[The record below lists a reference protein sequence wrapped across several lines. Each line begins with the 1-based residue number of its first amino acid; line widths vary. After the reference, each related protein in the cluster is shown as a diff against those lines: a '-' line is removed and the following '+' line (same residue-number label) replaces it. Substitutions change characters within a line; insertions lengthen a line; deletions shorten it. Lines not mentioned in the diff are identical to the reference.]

1 MSHKLLRRASRII
14 NEGAR
19 HDKTSGEASQ
29 TRTRK
34 VPEDGW
40 AVLRAVARKWRQI
53 DKDLQDERDE
63 ELEVELKALQRE
75 DHDGEE
81 GENDK
86 AEGGEAALELEAEAH
101 MQQARDPTGVP
112 GIPIPHSTTP
122 GRSGGPSAAAQPSRN
137 SSLATPP
144 STGRS
149 SLRPRPPKG
158 TSYPELNNAEDI
170 SKPDVEVDR
179 MCVDHPY

>member
-1 MSHKLLRRASRII
+1 M
-14 NEGAR
+14 
-19 HDKTSGEASQ
+19 
-29 TRTRK
+29 RK
-34 VPEDGW
+34 APEDGW
-40 AVLRAVARKWRQI
+40 AVLRAVARKWKQI
-53 DKDLQDERDE
+53 DKDPQDERDE

-75 DHDGEE
+75 DDDGEE

-86 AEGGEAALELEAEAH
+86 AVGDEVEAH
-101 MQQARDPTGVP
+101 MQQARDPAGVP
-112 GIPIPHSTTP
+112 DISIPHPTTP